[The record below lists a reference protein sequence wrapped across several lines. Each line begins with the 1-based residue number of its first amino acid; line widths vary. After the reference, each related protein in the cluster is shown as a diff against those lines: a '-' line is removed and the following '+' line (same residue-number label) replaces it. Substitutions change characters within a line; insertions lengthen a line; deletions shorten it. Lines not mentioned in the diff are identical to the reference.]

1 MRKNYFFLRRNHF
14 CNLHKLMNV
23 FFTSCKDS
31 LYAFAKA
38 YFLCISHSL
47 YPRES
52 ISLSMELSQLDI
64 QLKTLPT
71 SPGIYQYYDK
81 EEKLLYVGKAKN
93 LKKRVLSY
101 FNKTIDNGRIRT
113 MVKKIHEVRHI
124 VVATETDA
132 LLLEN
137 NLIKKYQPR

>member
-1 MRKNYFFLRRNHF
+1 
-14 CNLHKLMNV
+14 
-23 FFTSCKDS
+23 
-31 LYAFAKA
+31 
-38 YFLCISHSL
+38 
-47 YPRES
+47 
-52 ISLSMELSQLDI
+52 MELSQLDI

-81 EEKLLYVGKAKN
+81 EGKLLYVGKAKN

-113 MVKKIHEVRHI
+113 MVKKIHEIRHI
-124 VVATETDA
+124 VVDTETDA

-137 NLIKKYQPR
+137 NLIKK